1 MTFLTAAFTLF
12 FIMDPL
18 GNVPLFVSAME
29 NVPEERRRFVIMREL
44 WIALG
49 LLIFF
54 YLFGHMFLNLL
65 AIQQSTLTIAG
76 GIILFLIALKMIFP
90 PAREDGFA
98 ENPGGEPFIVPLA
111 VPLVVGPSSMSFV
124 MIIANQN
131 PQKFLQC
138 LAAITLAWLANV
150 LILRQS
156 FRLNTLLGPK
166 VMMAVTRLM
175 GMLLCLMS
183 VQMFIDGISAFMG
196 PK

>member
-1 MTFLTAAFTLF
+1 MSFLNPALTLF

-18 GNVPLFVSAME
+18 GNVPLFVAALE
-29 NVPEERRRFVIMREL
+29 KVPPERRKRVIMREL

-49 LLIFF
+49 MLLFF
-54 YLFGHMFLNLL
+54 FLFGHMFLTLMS
-65 AIQQSTLTIAG
+65 IKQGTLTIAG
-76 GIILFLIALKMIFP
+76 GMILFLIALKMIFP

-131 PQKFLQC
+131 PQQFTSS
-138 LAAITLAWLANV
+138 LAAIAIAWAANV
-150 LILRQS
+150 LILRQA
-156 FRLNTLLGPK
+156 FRINTLLGPK

-175 GMLLCLMS
+175 GMLLCVMA
-183 VQMFIDGISAFMG
+183 VQMFLDGIQTFMAA
-196 PK
+196 K

>member
-1 MTFLTAAFTLF
+1 MSVITATLTLF

-18 GNVPLFVSAME
+18 GNVPLFVSAMDK
-29 NVPEERRRFVIMREL
+29 VPAERRGAVIMREL

-49 LLIFF
+49 LLLFF
-54 YLFGHMFLNLL
+54 FLFGRMFLNFMS
-65 AIQQSTLTIAG
+65 IQQGTLTIAG
-76 GIILFLIALKMIFP
+76 GMILFLIALKMIFP

-131 PQKFLQC
+131 ERQFLPC
-138 LAAITLAWLANV
+138 LIAIALAWTANV

-175 GMLLCLMS
+175 GMLLCVMA
-183 VQMFIDGISAFMG
+183 VQMFIDGI
-196 PK
+196 KVVK